1 MVIYMLKN
9 KQINIFNESYKE
21 RLQNYFNPYLF
32 SLEGLKED
40 KDILNM
46 KTKSHN
52 ERKKRDK

>member
-1 MVIYMLKN
+1 MLKN